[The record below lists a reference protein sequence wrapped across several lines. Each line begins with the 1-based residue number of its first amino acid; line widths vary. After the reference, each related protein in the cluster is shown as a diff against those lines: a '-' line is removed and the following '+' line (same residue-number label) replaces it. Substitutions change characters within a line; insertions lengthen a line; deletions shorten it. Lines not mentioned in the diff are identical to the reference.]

1 MGSCRVKTLKSKAP
15 PGAHVAGARVKSSGG
30 LSGEGKGE
38 MSGVRLGVVVGA
50 AEVMWRRKSAEGM
63 MRDDRDLRD
72 ISFNEVW
79 VGE

>member
-1 MGSCRVKTLKSKAP
+1 
-15 PGAHVAGARVKSSGG
+15 
-30 LSGEGKGE
+30 